1 MSDDKTGQKVSIS
14 QKSTNQTKYDSE
26 LVVFEEIITH
36 HPTTG
41 SATGVER
48 IKYIHAPTLAV
59 KTVQYEV
66 SNSMFD
72 FVGHLFDFVGHI
84 EKKSDRHR
92 SIECMYEQKGCPYT
106 SIKRERV

>member
-1 MSDDKTGQKVSIS
+1 MSDDKTRQKVSIS

-41 SATGVER
+41 SATGAER
-48 IKYIHAPTLAV
+48 MKYIHAPELTV

-72 FVGHLFDFVGHI
+72 FGQRLFWTAFI
-84 EKKSDRHR
+84 LDRN
-92 SIECMYEQKGCPYT
+92 
-106 SIKRERV
+106 

>member
-26 LVVFEEIITH
+26 LVVFEEIKTH

-41 SATGVER
+41 STTGAR
-48 IKYIHAPTLAV
+48 RMRYIHATTLAV

-72 FVGHLFDFVGHI
+72 FGQRLI
-84 EKKSDRHR
+84 LDR
-92 SIECMYEQKGCPYT
+92 
-106 SIKRERV
+106 V